1 MRDGCF
7 QCAVD
12 AEFRVAVMLDNNKYL
27 ENQLSRR
34 RRQRAGSWLAP
45 LSGRAFPSRASRS
58 GRGLRAACCFL
69 CLQLLHHA
77 TEMGGLLS
85 RQFRHDRFPTV
96 RRWTMV
102 AIRAIGSRSTQID
115 GRDVQFSRH
124 IAQRDTTDELARSLN
139 EVHAIPES

>member
-1 MRDGCF
+1 
-7 QCAVD
+7 
-12 AEFRVAVMLDNNKYL
+12 
-27 ENQLSRR
+27 
-34 RRQRAGSWLAP
+34 
-45 LSGRAFPSRASRS
+45 
-58 GRGLRAACCFL
+58 
-69 CLQLLHHA
+69 
-77 TEMGGLLS
+77 MGGLLS

-139 EVHAIPES
+139 EVHAISES